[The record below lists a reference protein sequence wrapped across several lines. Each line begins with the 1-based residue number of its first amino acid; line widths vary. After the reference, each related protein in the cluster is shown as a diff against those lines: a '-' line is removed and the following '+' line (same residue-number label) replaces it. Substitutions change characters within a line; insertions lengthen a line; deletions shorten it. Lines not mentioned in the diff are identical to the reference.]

1 VVPSVLS
8 SYIMSAAS
16 VTIHLPL
23 DLLSAVD
30 EQQADRDA
38 FVEQA
43 VRHELARRARE
54 GLRASL
60 EQPHPE
66 SRDLAEVGLAAW
78 ARSLPEDDAAAMC
91 DLSAGTP
98 VRWSEESGWVEGT
111 A

>member
-1 VVPSVLS
+1 
-8 SYIMSAAS
+8 MSGAA

-60 EQPHPE
+60 EGPHPE
-66 SRDLAEVGLAAW
+66 SREMAEVGLAEW
-78 ARSLPEDDAAAMC
+78 AQSLPEHDAAARC

-98 VRWSEESGWVEGT
+98 VRWSEDSGWVEGM